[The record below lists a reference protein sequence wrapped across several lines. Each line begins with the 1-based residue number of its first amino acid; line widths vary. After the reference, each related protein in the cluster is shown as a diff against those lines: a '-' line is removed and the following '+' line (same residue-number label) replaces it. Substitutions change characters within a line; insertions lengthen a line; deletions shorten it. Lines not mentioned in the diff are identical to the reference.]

1 MVVSLVNQTMALSRD
16 PFTFF
21 LLELPQPLSQLSGRG
36 VPMCVVAMR
45 KLVSKKPSKL
55 LPLVPNLL
63 FGTELLALFWHSL
76 AEFWHVIG
84 CLIV

>member
-1 MVVSLVNQTMALSRD
+1 
-16 PFTFF
+16 
-21 LLELPQPLSQLSGRG
+21 
-36 VPMCVVAMR
+36 MCVVAMR

-63 FGTELLALFWHSL
+63 FGTELLAVFWHSL
-76 AEFWHVIG
+76 AQFWHVIG